1 MTAPTY
7 TLDVSPDSTALTV
20 HAAEEFVKQAR
31 VAIAERHRFSVA
43 LSGGSTPKVLFEMLA
58 SDRFRDQVDWSK
70 VYFFWGDERSVPPD
84 HKDSN
89 FRMANDAMLKPLNI
103 PESNIFR
110 IQAEK
115 GATEAAALY
124 RQVLADFF
132 TPDEFPRFDLLYLGM
147 GDDGHTA
154 SLFPHTEALK
164 EQSLAV
170 VDNYVPKF
178 QTTRITLT
186 IPAINQA
193 RHIVFLASGA
203 GKADML
209 VQVLEGEYQPETL
222 PSQFIRAASGTLTWM
237 VDAPAAEKLHQKN
250 NENS

>member
-7 TLDVSPDSTALTV
+7 ILDVSPDSNSLTV
-20 HAAEEFVKQAR
+20 HAAEEFVKQAGA
-31 VAIAERHRFSVA
+31 AIAERHRFSVA

-58 SDRFRDQVDWSK
+58 SDRFRNQVDWSK

-89 FRMANDAMLKPLNI
+89 FRMANEAMLKPLNI
-103 PESNIFR
+103 PEANIFR

-124 RQVLADFF
+124 RQALADFF

-154 SLFPHTEALK
+154 SLFPHTQALK

-170 VDNYVPKF
+170 VENYVPKF

-203 GKADML
+203 GKAEML

-250 NENS
+250 NEHS

>member
-7 TLDVSPDSTALTV
+7 TLDISPDSTSLTV
-20 HAAEEFVKQAR
+20 HAAEEFVKQAGA
-31 VAIAERHRFSVA
+31 AIAARNRFSVA

-58 SDRFRDQVDWSK
+58 SERFRDLVDWSK

-103 PESNIFR
+103 PEANIFR

-115 GATEAAALY
+115 GAAEAAALY
-124 RQVLADFF
+124 RQVLAEFF
-132 TPDEFPRFDLLYLGM
+132 APDEFPRFDLLYLGM

-154 SLFPHTEALK
+154 SLFPHTEALQ

-170 VDNYVPKF
+170 VENYVPKF

-186 IPAINQA
+186 IPAINHA

-203 GKADML
+203 SKAEML
-209 VQVLEGEYQPETL
+209 VQVLEGDHQPETL
-222 PSQFIRAASGTLTWM
+222 PSQFIRATSGTLTWM
-237 VDAPAAEKLHQKN
+237 VDAPAAEKLQPKN
-250 NENS
+250 NQNS

>member
-1 MTAPTY
+1 MTARTY
-7 TLDVSPDSTALTV
+7 ILDVSPDSDSLTI

-31 VAIAERHRFSVA
+31 AAIAERHRFSVA

-70 VYFFWGDERSVPPD
+70 VFFFWGDERSVPPD

-89 FRMANDAMLKPLNI
+89 FRMANEAMLKPLKI
-103 PESNIFR
+103 SEANIFR

-115 GATEAAALY
+115 GAPEAAALY
-124 RQVLADFF
+124 RQTLADFF
-132 TPDEFPRFDLLYLGM
+132 DPDEFPRFDLLYLGM

-164 EQSLAV
+164 EHTLSV

-178 QTTRITLT
+178 QTNRITLT
-186 IPAINQA
+186 IPAINHA
-193 RHIVFLASGA
+193 RQIVFLASGA

-209 VQVLEGEYQPETL
+209 VQVLEGDDQPETL
-222 PSQFIRAASGTLTWM
+222 PSQFIAAANGTLTWM
-237 VDAPAAEKLHQKN
+237 VDAPAAEKLKQK
-250 NENS
+250 